1 MPIFKVSI
9 LILLE
14 LFAINTYAD
23 TKRYNVEVVIFED
36 VSSRYI
42 NSEQWPVIIHQ
53 PHDELHSEATPSEID
68 EASPDIQL
76 EDSVIIEKE
85 AAYPE
90 DNNVINVTHNITELL
105 ADQISKLKRSS
116 RYNVLLHQSW
126 QQTGLNVTDAINIR
140 IDTTEA
146 GNVENNEM
154 IISNSDSHSTKIDN
168 ANLKSSVRG
177 TLKLILGRYL
187 HIHTDL
193 DYKRLNSTYS
203 STSPDL
209 NKQIFDE
216 FKIKSQRRMRS
227 NELHYIDHPLL
238 GILILTTPIA
248 APELVMNG
256 NKIAP

>member
-1 MPIFKVSI
+1 MPIFKASI
-9 LILLE
+9 FILLE
-14 LFAINTYAD
+14 LFAINTYAE

-53 PHDELHSEATPSEID
+53 PQDELHSEALPSEID

-85 AAYPE
+85 VAYPE
-90 DNNVINVTHNITELL
+90 DNNVTNVTHITTELL
-105 ADQISKLKRSS
+105 ADHIRKLERSS
-116 RYNVLLHQSW
+116 QYNVLLHQSW
-126 QQTGLNVTDAINIR
+126 QQTGLNITDAINIR

-146 GNVENNEM
+146 KNVENNEV
-154 IISNSDSHSTKIDN
+154 IRLNSDSYSTEIDN
-168 ANLKSSVRG
+168 TNFKSSVRG

-193 DYKRLNSTYS
+193 DYKRLNSAYS
-203 STSPDL
+203 STSPVL

-227 NELHYIDHPLL
+227 NELHYIDHPLV
-238 GILILTTPIA
+238 GILILVSPIEQRQFQVISA
-248 APELVMNG
+248 
-256 NKIAP
+256 I